1 MRRFGDLPRMNC
13 ETKVNI
19 FGATTIDVEKGK
31 ERLKADI
38 IQKGHP
44 FSWAET
50 KPMNLWQRMCE
61 HFRVTHIVDFT
72 PGSAGLAV
80 AASGAVQYEGSTK
93 SSRNGWIRFWIDASR
108 GCKQTSMRKAILSHG
123 RRCRIRREGSRA
135 LFGAAGRRRRRLV
148 RGRRLSSPSLQ
159 PLARRLVGGRRLRG
173 SGRACIKNK
182 IRIRCAHD

>member
-1 MRRFGDLPRMNC
+1 MDLSLSC
-13 ETKVNI
+13 HY
-19 FGATTIDVEKGK
+19 ATARQGIIPSATQSLRVSGGVGHAGK
-31 ERLKADI
+31 PSDI
-38 IQKGHP
+38 R
-44 FSWAET
+44 S
-50 KPMNLWQRMCE
+50 LWRVCE
-61 HFRVTHIVDFT
+61 HHQVTHVVDFRL
-72 PGSAGLAV
+72 GSKAV

-159 PLARRLVGGRRLRG
+159 PLAHRRLVGGRRLSG